1 MATGRSTN
9 LTGQVGE
16 FLVCAELGRRGI
28 LATPFSGNVP
38 EFDVI
43 AVGEHANTVPVQ
55 VKCSNS
61 STWQLRLG
69 DWLNV
74 SYDRRR
80 RRHVLGDKPKRR
92 LSHLELIFVFV
103 ALDRRRSD
111 RFYVLSKWRVRE
123 LIYRR
128 YLEIMEPRG
137 YRRPRNPESMHWAI
151 SEREM
156 SRYQDN
162 WKLIEDRCRGSRRG
176 RR

>member
-16 FLVCAELGRRGI
+16 FLVCAELGRRGTM
-28 LATPFSGNVP
+28 ATPFSGNVP

-43 AVGEHANTVPVQ
+43 AVGEGASTVPVQ
-55 VKCSNS
+55 VKRSNS
-61 STWQLRLG
+61 SSWQFRLE

-80 RRHVLGDKPKRR
+80 RRHVLDEKHRHR
-92 LSHLELIFVFV
+92 LSHLHLIFVFV
-103 ALDRRRSD
+103 ALDREHGD
-111 RFYVLSKWRVRE
+111 RFYILTKGRVRE

-137 YRRPRNPESMHWAI
+137 FRRPRNPGSIHWAI
-151 SEREM
+151 HGREM
-156 SRYQDN
+156 SRYQDD
-162 WKLIEDRCRGSRRG
+162 WKQIEERCRSS
-176 RR
+176 